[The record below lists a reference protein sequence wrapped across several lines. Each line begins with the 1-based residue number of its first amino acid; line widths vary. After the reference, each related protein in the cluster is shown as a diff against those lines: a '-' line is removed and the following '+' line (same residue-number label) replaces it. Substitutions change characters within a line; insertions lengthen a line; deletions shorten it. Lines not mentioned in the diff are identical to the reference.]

1 MCGIVGYIGKDNAK
15 NVVINGLS
23 RLEYRGYDS
32 AGIAFIDNGKMR
44 IFKRSGKLRN
54 LEIEVNRDLS
64 LPSVAIGHT
73 RWATHG
79 EPTDINAHPHTDC
92 TGKIAV
98 VHNGIIENFVEL
110 KNLLKKKGHTFKSD
124 TDTEVIAHLIEEEIN
139 KGKELLK
146 AVFGAVEKLKG
157 SYAVAVIYEKEPEK
171 IVCVRKDSPLV
182 IGIGE
187 EENFLASDVPA
198 FLQYTNKVIF
208 LDDNEF
214 AVIEK
219 DKVTVYDRTGEIIK
233 KEIKTIPWSIAQA
246 EKAGYKHFMI
256 KEIYEQPK
264 GIADTISGK
273 LSLIEGKAEFPF
285 EFDTIQIVACGTS
298 YHAGLIGK
306 FFIET
311 LSKVPVSVDYAS
323 EYRYRDPLINQKTL
337 VIAISQSG
345 ETADTLAAV
354 RLAKLKGAK
363 VVAICN
369 VIGSTLTREADHTI
383 YTYAGPEISVASTK
397 AFTTQLTALFLTAL
411 EIGTAKKI
419 ITSEEEKKYINE
431 LIKIPSKMED
441 FLEVERKEKK
451 IKQFALEFYMAKDAL
466 FLGRFVNYPIALE
479 GALKL
484 KEISYI
490 HAEGYPA
497 GEMKHGP
504 IALIDEK
511 MPVVVV
517 APKDRVYEKMVSNI
531 EEVRARKGKV
541 IAITNSGCEEIKRL
555 TDRIIEIP
563 ETDEL
568 LTPFLTVVPLQL
580 FAYYIAD
587 FLGYDVDQPRNLAK
601 SVTVE

>member
-1 MCGIVGYIGKDNAK
+1 MCGIVGYIGNDNAK
-15 NVVINGLS
+15 NIVINGLS

-32 AGIAFIDNGKMR
+32 AGISFIDENKLKVY
-44 IFKRSGKLRN
+44 KRSGKLRN
-54 LEIEVNRDLS
+54 LEIEVNRDTS

-92 TGKIAV
+92 DNKIV
-98 VHNGIIENFVEL
+98 IVHNGIIENFVEL
-110 KNLLKKKGHTFKSD
+110 RKKLTEKGHTFKSQ
-124 TDTEVIAHLIEEEIN
+124 TDTEVIAHLIEDEMKN
-139 KGKELLK
+139 GKNFIEALFS
-146 AVFGAVEKLKG
+146 AISQIKG
-157 SYAVAVIYEKEPEK
+157 SYAIAAISEKEPDK
-171 IVCVRKDSPLV
+171 IVCARKDSPLV

-187 EENFLASDVPA
+187 GENFLASDVPA
-198 FLQYTNKVIF
+198 FLHYTNRVIF
-208 LDDNEF
+208 LEDGEF
-214 AVIEK
+214 AIIERE
-219 DKVTVYDRTGEIIK
+219 KVTVFDNSGKLIK
-233 KEIKTIPWSIAQA
+233 KDEEEIPWSIAQA
-246 EKAGYKHFMI
+246 EKGGYKHFMI

-264 GIADTISGK
+264 GISDTISGK
-273 LSLIEGKAEFPF
+273 LSVIKGETQLLFDFNNIE
-285 EFDTIQIVACGTS
+285 IVACGTS

-306 FFIET
+306 FYIET

-323 EYRYRDPLINQKTL
+323 EYRYREPLVDKNSL

-354 RLAKLKGAK
+354 KLAKKKGAK
-363 VVAICN
+363 VIAICN
-369 VIGSTLTREADHTI
+369 VIGSTITREADHTI

-411 EIGTAKKI
+411 EIAIQRKTLK
-419 ITSEEEKKYINE
+419 EEEKEKYIDLLLE
-431 LIKIPSKMED
+431 IPSKMED
-441 FLEVERKEKK
+441 FLEKERKEKN
-451 IKQFALEFYMAKDAL
+451 IKKLALEFYMAKDAL
-466 FLGRFVNYPIALE
+466 FLGRYVNYPIALE

-511 MPVVVV
+511 MPVIVV
-517 APKDRVYEKMVSNI
+517 APKDKVYEKMVSNI
-531 EEVRARKGKV
+531 EEVKTRKGKV
-541 IAITNSGCEEIKRL
+541 IAIINSNCEEIKRL
-555 TDRIIEIP
+555 TDRIVEIP
-563 ETDEL
+563 ETDRL
-568 LTPFLTVVPLQL
+568 LTPFLTVVPMQL